1 MGLMTTALIAL
12 SILAILSYPLI
23 RRFGRNAF
31 AVISLAPAAA
41 FVAFA
46 LQGPAIWAGGSGG
59 GGVQTES
66 LRWIP
71 QLDLALTFRLDALSW
86 MFALLV
92 TGAGALVL
100 LYCRNYFDD
109 EDNGLARFG
118 GVFVGFAASM
128 LGLVLADNVYLMF
141 VFWEGTTVFSFLL
154 IGHAAK
160 QRTSRA
166 AALQALMVTT
176 LGGLAM
182 LVGLVILSVHTGT
195 ANLSEILAAAPSGAL
210 VTVAVFL
217 MLAGALTKSAIFPF
231 HFWLPGAMAA
241 PTPVSAYLHAA
252 AMVKAGI
259 YLIARL
265 GPAFGDLPGYRET
278 LVVLGAITMLNG
290 GIRALRQ
297 FDIKLIVAHGTVSQ
311 LGLLVMVFGVA
322 DVRTDFAGLALLFA
336 HAIAKAPL
344 FLAVGIIDHC
354 TGTRD
359 LRKLSGLGRQLPAL
373 TVITV
378 VAAASMAGLPPLIGF
393 VAKESVFTELIAVGT
408 DDPLAVGAF
417 AIVLLGSVLT
427 VAYMVRFIWGAFATK
442 PESGLCTIV
451 HRDAP
456 SILIAPAVFAGLA
469 VVGGLVAP
477 LLDPWLAL
485 ATEQSGATH
494 SSAGSPEHLAL
505 WHGLTPALG
514 ASALVIVAG
523 ALLAWVVIRSSKPLP
538 AVPERFSASHA
549 YWLITHWVDVI
560 AVRLTALTQ
569 RGSLPFY
576 LAVILSVVIGVLGG
590 VLLFGGGWQLPA
602 DLTSTPAQLSIAAV
616 MIFAALFALRART
629 RFQAVV
635 LVGVTG
641 YGMAALFAIHGA
653 PDLALTQA
661 LVETVTLIAFVL
673 VIRRLPQHIGVR
685 ARLSRR
691 WVRALIGAGV
701 GIVLGVV
708 ALIAVGSRV
717 ADPISLQLADMAHS
731 GGHGDNVVNVML
743 VDIRGWDTLGEL
755 SVILAAATGVASLVF
770 LSTRVDTAPKL
781 SRRAARS
788 QVADLL
794 RRVADPNDPAQRRTW
809 LLAGRNLDPSR
820 RSILLEVVVRLI
832 FHALILLSLYL
843 LLTGHNTPGGG
854 FAGGLVAGLAL
865 VARYLTGGRH
875 ELGAT
880 VPIDAGRILGAGLA
894 LAATMAVLPLFFG
907 QSALA
912 SAWVDL
918 DLGPLGTVPL
928 VTSTLF
934 DIGVYLVVFGL
945 ILDVLRSLGAE
956 IDKQEEKD
964 LETSLHEPH
973 SVDRQRPGGAS

>member
-1 MGLMTTALIAL
+1 MGLMTTVLLAL
-12 SILAILSYPLI
+12 SVFALLSYPLI
-23 RRFGRNAF
+23 RRLGSNGF
-31 AVISLAPAAA
+31 AVVAAAPAAA
-41 FVAFA
+41 FVVFA
-46 LQGPAIWAGGSGG
+46 CLGPAVARGEALSETL
-59 GGVQTES
+59 Q
-66 LRWIP
+66 WIP
-71 QLDLALTFRLDALSW
+71 QLDLDLTFRLDALSW

-109 EDNGLARFG
+109 AEDGLARFG
-118 GVFVGFAASM
+118 SVFLGFAASM

-176 LGGLAM
+176 FGGLAM
-182 LVGLVILSVHTGT
+182 LVGLVLLAT
-195 ANLSEILAAAPSGAL
+195 AAGSPLLSEIVASPPSGAL
-210 VTVAVFL
+210 ATVAVFL
-217 MLAGALTKSAIFPF
+217 LLAGALSKSAIIPF

-259 YLIARL
+259 YLIARI
-265 GPAFGDLPGYRET
+265 GPGFGDVPGFRET
-278 LVVLGAITMLNG
+278 LVILGAVTMLGG

-322 DVRTDFAGLALLFA
+322 DPRTDFAGYALLFA

-344 FLAVGIIDHC
+344 FLVVGIVDHC
-354 TGTRD
+354 AGTRD
-359 LRKLSGLGRQLPAL
+359 LRKLSGLGRQLPGAAVVAAL
-373 TVITV
+373 
-378 VAAASMAGLPPLIGF
+378 AAASMAGVPPFLGF
-393 VAKESVFTELIAVGT
+393 VAKESAFTELIAVGA
-408 DDPLAVGAF
+408 DRPIAILAF
-417 AIVLLGSVLT
+417 AALLLGSALT
-427 VAYMVRFIWGAFATK
+427 VAYMLRFLWGAFATK
-442 PESGLCTIV
+442 RESEVSTVV

-456 SILIAPAVFAGLA
+456 SILVAPAVFAGLA
-469 VVGGLVAP
+469 LAGGLGAP
-477 LLDPWLAL
+477 LLDPWFQRAAAPAGGAL
-485 ATEQSGATH
+485 
-494 SSAGSPEHLAL
+494 SAPEHLAL
-505 WHGLTPALG
+505 WHGFTPALA
-514 ASALVIVAG
+514 ASALVLAAG
-523 ALLAWVVIRSSKPLP
+523 ALVAWAVIRSRRSLP
-538 AVPERFSASHA
+538 TVPERFSASHA
-549 YWLITHWVDVI
+549 YWVLTHWLDVL
-560 AVRLTALTQ
+560 AVRLTSLTQ

-576 LAVILSVVIGVLGG
+576 LAVILAVVIASLGG
-590 VLLFGGGWQLPA
+590 ALIAGGGWSTLP
-602 DLTSTPAQLSIAAV
+602 DLASSPVQLSIALV
-616 MIFAALFALRART
+616 MISAALFALRAHT

-641 YGMAALFAIHGA
+641 YGMAAIFALHGA

-673 VIRRLPQHIGVR
+673 VIRRLPQHIGLK

-691 WVRALIGAGV
+691 WVRALIGIGV
-701 GIVLGVV
+701 GAVLGGV
-708 ALIAVGSRV
+708 ALVALGSRV
-717 ADPISLQLADMAHS
+717 AAPISLELPELAYA
-731 GGHGDNVVNVML
+731 GGHGSNVVNVML
-743 VDIRGWDTLGEL
+743 VDIRGWDTMGEL

-770 LSTRVDTAPKL
+770 INTRVDTAPKL

-788 QVADLL
+788 RVAELI
-794 RRVADPNDPAQRRTW
+794 RRVEDPNDPAERRTW

-832 FHALILLSLYL
+832 FHALILLSFYL

-865 VARYLTGGRH
+865 VARYLTGGRE

-880 VPIDAGRILGAGLA
+880 VPIDAGRILGVGLA

-907 QSALA
+907 QAALA
-912 SAWVDL
+912 SAWIDL
-918 DLGPLGTVPL
+918 DLGPLGTLPL

-964 LETSLHEPH
+964 LDTALHEAAPAEPH
-973 SVDRQRPGGAS
+973 RSRGGAR